1 MDKLIEKLKAD
12 AEAFFADAQN
22 QLEKGNAAAGRR
34 ARKYSLDLEKSL
46 KEFRKQSV
54 EASKK

>member
-1 MDKLIEKLKAD
+1 MDKLIEKMRAD
-12 AEAFFADAQN
+12 AEAFFTDAQG
-22 QLEKGNAAAGRR
+22 QLEKGNNAAGRR

-46 KEFRKQSV
+46 KEFRKLSI